1 MAKKQMCKNR
11 EVLDLLP
18 WYVTGSLPADKNA
31 MVEKH
36 LAECETCSKEV
47 EKMKWLTE
55 AYELTE
61 KHINPVIL
69 TIYAENNKELSKP
82 IIQQIKNHLAV
93 CPECQKE
100 LEILTEV
107 NRSLDTQPAESQLSG
122 IIESILS
129 FFSQLF
135 LKPAFAYILV
145 LLLLYPAWLGI
156 FRKNDRPMQVNKAVN
171 IKDHFVL
178 KQNNQRGYT
187 NRQNVF
193 ELADTKG
200 LFTLSFHLPD
210 VDKKDFTYKAR
221 IIDEKNNVKWQT
233 SDLQFIDDYGNV
245 LLLLNNSNFRT
256 GPYTLIIDQKNTET
270 GQTADEYTYVFK
282 IRLNE

>member
-1 MAKKQMCKNR
+1 R

-18 WYVTGSLPADKNA
+18 WYVTGSLPAEENA

-36 LAECETCSKEV
+36 LAACESCSKEV

-55 AYELTE
+55 AYELAE

-69 TIYAENNKELSKP
+69 TVYAENKKELSKP
-82 IIQQIKNHLAV
+82 VIQQIKNHLAI

-107 NRSLDTQPAESQLSG
+107 NRSLETQVAGSPLSG
-122 IIESILS
+122 ITESITS

-135 LKPAFAYILV
+135 LKPVFAYVLV

-156 FRKNDRPMQVNKAVN
+156 FRKNERLMQVNEPVN

-178 KQNNQRGYT
+178 EQPDQRGST
-187 NRQNVF
+187 DIQNTF
-193 ELADTKG
+193 ELFDTKG

-210 VDKKDFTYKAR
+210 FNNKDFTYKAR
-221 IIDEKNNVKWQT
+221 IVDEKNIVRWRT
-233 SDLQFIDDYGNV
+233 SDLQFIDNYGNV
-245 LLLLNNSNFRT
+245 LLLFNKNKFSAGSYILF
-256 GPYTLIIDQKNTET
+256 IDQSITKT
-270 GQTADEYTYVFK
+270 GQTAHEYKYDFK